1 MTNEEKV
8 TKERNE
14 LATKI
19 KRLKNFMKSDAFKDM
34 DHDDQAVMKAQ
45 KNAMQAYKSALDLR
59 LFWGIY

>member
-8 TKERNE
+8 TKERDE
-14 LATKI
+14 LAAKI

-34 DHDDQAVMKAQ
+34 DHDDQVVMKVQ